1 MLTLWC
7 KLKMGT
13 SCCADK
19 QSALVPELL
28 RHINLNSTGLQ
39 VVYSDPADEEL
50 DGVLVYL
57 TQELMPIGPTSS
69 ALYRKEGSELTVK
82 CQEEAMS
89 RGGIHSGDV
98 LVIESTRIQAKYLVC
113 VICPDQPLES
123 IHDLL
128 ISAMT
133 IASFKG
139 IQTLAVPIQ
148 ALQSDCVS
156 LEKQVEVYFQAIQRF
171 VATNGDFR
179 LIRVVGMDMAVAGAC
194 GQEFNRHFPQRL
206 RGRTA
211 NLRKNCASM
220 VL

>member
-1 MLTLWC
+1 
-7 KLKMGT
+7 MGT

-19 QSALVPELL
+19 QSSLVPELL

-39 VVYSDPADEEL
+39 VVYSDPSDEEL

-57 TQELMPIGPTSS
+57 TRELMPIGPASNV
-69 ALYRKEGSELTVK
+69 LYRKEGAGLTVK
-82 CQEEAMS
+82 CQDEGMC
-89 RGGIHSGDV
+89 RGGINCGDI
-98 LVIESTRIQAKYLVC
+98 LVIDAIHLQSKHLVC

-123 IHDLL
+123 LHDLL
-128 ISAMT
+128 ISAFT
-133 IASFKG
+133 IASFNG
-139 IQTLAVPIQ
+139 LQTVAVPIQ
-148 ALQSDCVS
+148 VLNCEHVS

-179 LIRVVGMDMAVAGAC
+179 LIRMVGMDAAVAAAC

-211 NLRKNCASM
+211 NLRKNCPP
-220 VL
+220 LLI

>member
-1 MLTLWC
+1 
-7 KLKMGT
+7 MGA

-39 VVYSDPADEEL
+39 VVYSDPSEEEL

-57 TQELMPIGPTSS
+57 TRELMPIGPTSS

-82 CQEEAMS
+82 CQEEGMS
-89 RGGIHSGDV
+89 RGGIHCGDV
-98 LVIESTRIQAKYLVC
+98 LVIDSVRVQAKYLVC
-113 VICPDQPLES
+113 VICPEQLLEAL
-123 IHDLL
+123 HDLL
-128 ISAMT
+128 ISAFT

-139 IQTLAVPIQ
+139 LQTLAVPIQ
-148 ALQSDCVS
+148 ALQSDLVS

-171 VATNGDFR
+171 VATNGDFK
-179 LIRVVGMDMAVAGAC
+179 LIRVVGMDAAVAGVC
-194 GQEFNRHFPQRL
+194 GLEFNRHFPQRL

-211 NLRKNCASM
+211 NLRKNCTPL